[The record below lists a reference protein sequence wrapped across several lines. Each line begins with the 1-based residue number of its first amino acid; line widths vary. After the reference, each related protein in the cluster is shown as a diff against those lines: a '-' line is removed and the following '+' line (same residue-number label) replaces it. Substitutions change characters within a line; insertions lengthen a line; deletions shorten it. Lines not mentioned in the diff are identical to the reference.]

1 MAITLATAAQM
12 SAATKRMMKMTIA
25 ADEFAMLFLS
35 ESTSSVFALLA
46 EEPGPSL
53 PPFFVEANTEIG

>member
-35 ESTSSVFALLA
+35 ESTSSALLA